1 MKTKFTMF
9 GESVTHPRGEISR
22 IRTRYVGN
30 IPATNSTIEQ
40 HALIF
45 DG

>member
-9 GESVTHPRGEISR
+9 VESVAHPSGEVSR
-22 IRTRYVGN
+22 IRTRYGGN
-30 IPATNSTIEQ
+30 IPATNSTIEK

-45 DG
+45 GG